1 MRAGAR
7 GLPVLTW
14 ARRQETTVTMPIPS
28 QPVHR
33 RDALKGELLHTW
45 DLLKSRR
52 ASEIAPATIDDY
64 VALDWLEW
72 NGGTLLLTVI
82 GDNIRKQL
90 TAARA

>member
-1 MRAGAR
+1 M
-7 GLPVLTW
+7 P
-14 ARRQETTVTMPIPS
+14 MPIPS
-28 QPVHR
+28 QSVQR
-33 RDALKGELLHTW
+33 RDALKDELLHTV

-72 NGGTLLLTVI
+72 NGGTLRLTII

-90 TAARA
+90 RAGMA